1 MAVSL
6 CSAACHMGQRCAA
19 VRCRALPCGVV
30 GAECAGLQPHALLRT
45 LSSMCTLLV
54 ASQAAFYESRNA
66 FTWKEV
72 GQGGYGPRFHLIALR
87 SRCAAIGFV
96 ASCVAT
102 CAGTRPHLRRDSP
115 TSAPGLAHICARTRP
130 HLRRDSIARAAVRLQ
145 TQPFRSLS
153 DCSARPAAPMRTAD
167 VPLRLRCSPAAL
179 RSAARR

>member
-1 MAVSL
+1 M
-6 CSAACHMGQRCAA
+6 
-19 VRCRALPCGVV
+19 RCRALPCGVV

-87 SRCAAIGFV
+87 SRCVAIGFV
-96 ASCVAT
+96 ASCV
-102 CAGTRPHLRRDSP
+102 R
-115 TSAPGLAHICARTRP
+115 LAHICAGTRP

-167 VPLRLRCSPAAL
+167 VPLRLRCSPTAL

>member
-1 MAVSL
+1 M
-6 CSAACHMGQRCAA
+6 
-19 VRCRALPCGVV
+19 RCRAAVCRRLVGRIGVV
-30 GAECAGLQPHALLRT
+30 GAECAGLQAHALLRT

-72 GQGGYGPRFHLIALR
+72 GQGGYGPRSHLIVLR

-96 ASCVAT
+96 ASCVAI
-102 CAGTRPHLRRDSP
+102 CAGTRPHLRRDSI
-115 TSAPGLAHICARTRP
+115 T
-130 HLRRDSIARAAVRLQ
+130 RAAVRLQ

>member
-1 MAVSL
+1 
-6 CSAACHMGQRCAA
+6 MGQRCAA
-19 VRCRALPCGVV
+19 VRCRATVCRWLVGRIGVV
-30 GAECAGLQPHALLRT
+30 GAECAGLQPHALLAAYPD

-145 TQPFRSLS
+145 TRPFRSLG

-167 VPLRLRCSPAAL
+167 VPLRLRCSPTAL
-179 RSAARR
+179 RSAALR